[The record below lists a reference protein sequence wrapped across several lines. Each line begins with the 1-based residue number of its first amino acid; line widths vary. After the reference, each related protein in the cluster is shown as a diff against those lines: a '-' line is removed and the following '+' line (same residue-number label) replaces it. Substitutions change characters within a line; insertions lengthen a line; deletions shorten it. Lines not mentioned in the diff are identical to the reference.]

1 MNACP
6 RSFWS
11 QSHLFR
17 AHLGPN
23 VRLVAGRAATM
34 TQAGVLDDY
43 GRDEVSIDRL
53 LLLLSSLSGQN
64 KRDCIAAAIK
74 AVVAQQ
80 EVGSWQ
86 SWPSE
91 WCLACTGVRRGTAA
105 AELD

>member
-1 MNACP
+1 
-6 RSFWS
+6 
-11 QSHLFR
+11 
-17 AHLGPN
+17 
-23 VRLVAGRAATM
+23 M

-74 AVVAQQ
+74 AVLAQQ

-86 SWPSE
+86 SWLAE
-91 WCLACTGVRRGTAA
+91 WCLVCTGVRRGTVA